1 MHASP
6 VVRGGDDLILRKW
19 GTCTAR
25 TKICQLRRKCCFCQ
39 FYKNLPN
46 SRTRDSGTHLYHLYL
61 NPGLSDQM
69 KFAAFQWF
77 VGNLSR
83 FLWSRPNPPAH
94 VFLHSK
100 FPADN
105 RAVSLSTGH
114 SGRLDMLCCV
124 FWTRQLYN
132 WTSISSSNTTHG
144 KSWAIHTDW
153 VSSQTQKLDPGSIL
167 ASVGLMQCGYHRC

>member
-25 TKICQLRRKCCFCQ
+25 TKICQMRRKCCFCQ
-39 FYKNLPN
+39 FYKKSTKFEDKWQWHSLIPSISKPRPVWSNEICCFSMICGEFVEIPVESSESSSPRLP
-46 SRTRDSGTHLYHLYL
+46 SH
-61 NPGLSDQM
+61 
-69 KFAAFQWF
+69 
-77 VGNLSR
+77 
-83 FLWSRPNPPAH
+83 
-94 VFLHSK
+94 K

-114 SGRLDMLCCV
+114 SGWLDMLCCD

-132 WTSISSSNTTHG
+132 WTFISSSNTTHG
-144 KSWAIHTDW
+144 KSQAIHTG
-153 VSSQTQKLDPGSIL
+153 Q
-167 ASVGLMQCGYHRC
+167 